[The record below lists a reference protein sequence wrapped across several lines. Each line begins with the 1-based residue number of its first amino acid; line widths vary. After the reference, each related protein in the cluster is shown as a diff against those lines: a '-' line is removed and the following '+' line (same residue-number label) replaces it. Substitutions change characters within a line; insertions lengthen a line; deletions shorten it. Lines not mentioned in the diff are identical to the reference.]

1 MDSHY
6 PTERNKAMFKTS
18 SSHSKAQE
26 AAEDIFFGQITIIW
40 ARWFLIAAGTIIAVL
55 STVKMSQLIIAILTV
70 IVLMTINFAMHGRYL
85 MGKPANMFLLLATN
99 LVDALIITFLVITWN
114 GAAGLNSQFFIL
126 YYPMLFAFA
135 LVFPPTIAI
144 LYTVLTLILY
154 TTVCLM
160 TTNPQLIYS
169 IAGFELLAM
178 RLITLS
184 AMGGLGTYYYRRQR
198 ESLRKLTA
206 KPLTA
211 WK

>member
-1 MDSHY
+1 
-6 PTERNKAMFKTS
+6 MFKTS

-40 ARWFLIAAGTIIAVL
+40 ARWFLIAAGAIIALL
-55 STVKMSQLIIAILTV
+55 STVNMFQLTITILTV
-70 IVLMTINFAMHGRYL
+70 IVLMSINFAMHGRYL
-85 MGKPANMFLLLATN
+85 TGKPANTILLLATN
-99 LVDALIITFLVITWN
+99 LADTLIITFLVLTWN
-114 GAAGLNSQFFIL
+114 EASGLNSHFFVL

-154 TTVCLM
+154 TTACLV
-160 TTNPQLIYS
+160 TTDPQLIFS
-169 IAGFELLAM
+169 ITGFELLAM
-178 RLITLS
+178 RLITLG

-198 ESLRKLTA
+198 EALRKL
-206 KPLTA
+206 KVEPLAA

>member
-1 MDSHY
+1 
-6 PTERNKAMFKTS
+6 MFKTNVS
-18 SSHSKAQE
+18 RPEAQE

-40 ARWFLIAAGTIIAVL
+40 ARWFLIAAGMIIAVL
-55 STVKMSQLIIAILTV
+55 STVDMFQLTIAILTV

-85 MGKPANMFLLLATN
+85 TGKPANMFLLLATN
-99 LVDALIITFLVITWN
+99 LADTLIITFLVLTWN
-114 GAAGLNSQFFIL
+114 GASGLNSQFFIL

-135 LVFPPTIAI
+135 LVFPPSVAI

-154 TTVCLM
+154 TTVCLI
-160 TTNPQLIYS
+160 TSDPQLIFS
-169 IAGFELLAM
+169 ITGFELLAM

-198 ESLRKLTA
+198 QAWRALTA
-206 KPLTA
+206 AGSLPA